1 MVKVFFLTKS
11 KSNLL
16 LQIQN
21 YLSWGPLAIRLAI
34 NKFAV
39 SESVTK
45 SYIAMYKK
53 KSYTITA
60 KKLSYIK
67 K

>member
-1 MVKVFFLTKS
+1 MVKGFFLTKS

-21 YLSWGPLAIRLAI
+21 YVSWGPLAIRLAI

-45 SYIAMYKK
+45 SYIAMYEEKIL
-53 KSYTITA
+53 YNYCQTI
-60 KKLSYIK
+60 KLY
-67 K
+67 